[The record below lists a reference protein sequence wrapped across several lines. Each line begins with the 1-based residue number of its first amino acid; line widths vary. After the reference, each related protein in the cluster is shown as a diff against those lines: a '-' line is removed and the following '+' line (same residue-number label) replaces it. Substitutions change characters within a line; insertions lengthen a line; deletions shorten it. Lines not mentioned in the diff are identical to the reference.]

1 MNKERIT
8 EFLYQAVEILTSD
21 CSIFTVNEGLVQI
34 KVTITNHGRN
44 FVVKCGG
51 TAGCETAEVTFYVYR
66 FPILF
71 VEVF

>member
-1 MNKERIT
+1 MP
-8 EFLYQAVEILTSD
+8 TSD

-44 FVVKCGG
+44 FVAKCGG
-51 TAGCETAEVTFYVYR
+51 TAGCETTEVTFYVYR
-66 FPILF
+66 FLIIF